1 MKHKWHELTGLTKGE
16 EIIIEQIKLV
26 KQDISIKGEFEL
38 PPLSGL
44 TQEDQIFIVAFI
56 RSHGSIKD
64 MEELFDISY
73 PTVKNWLNRISELLE
88 SVDVNPPS
96 SKNER
101 LGDLEKRKIRVK
113 KLI

>member
-1 MKHKWHELTGLTKGE
+1 
-16 EIIIEQIKLV
+16 
-26 KQDISIKGEFEL
+26 
-38 PPLSGL
+38 
-44 TQEDQIFIVAFI
+44 
-56 RSHGSIKD
+56 

-73 PTVKNWLNRISELLE
+73 PTVKNWLNRISELLG

-113 KLI
+113 KTDIKLR